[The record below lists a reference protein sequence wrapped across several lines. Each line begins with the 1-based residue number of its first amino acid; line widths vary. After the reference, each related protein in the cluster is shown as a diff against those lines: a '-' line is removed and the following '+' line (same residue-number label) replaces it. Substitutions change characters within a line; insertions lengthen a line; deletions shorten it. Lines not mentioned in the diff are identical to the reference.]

1 MTLFF
6 PEEDSMAEIT
16 GGELL
21 VRCLHAEG
29 VRFVHGITDGTYMM
43 VIEALERL
51 GKALDIRL
59 IVPRHEAAAA
69 HACDAYTRVTGE
81 PAVVMACA
89 GPGAANLVAGL
100 MCAEAEGSPVVA
112 ITTTRRSDI
121 SDSYIHQGGMQVSR
135 HLDIL
140 RPAVKWN
147 GKVDHWARIPDMVRH
162 AFRVATSGRPGPVH
176 ILIPENILNE
186 RNDEGSVQ
194 IWTKEQYRVVDSASY
209 DPLSVRRAAKL
220 LSEANLVNIHCGNGA
235 ERAGAADEVKELA
248 EYLGCTVT
256 NTIRARGIISDEHQL
271 CFHPTCL
278 SRIMA
283 NSQAD
288 LVLAVGT
295 RLGEL
300 NMWGKPPMW
309 GEPQKQR
316 LIQIDTEPTNIGLN
330 RPVDVPLV
338 GDARV
343 ILTHLLGEVKELTA
357 KRVPHPKIAEFR
369 AVQNEWQTEL
379 DAAIADMERSPMLT
393 GQILKVCNEVFSDD
407 AVFVMDG
414 GNTTLWNIHYH
425 IPRVQRSVIYSMNY
439 GHLGTGLPYAIGAKL
454 ACPDKQVY
462 CVSGDSAFGFNIQEL
477 ETAVRNNLPVIIIV
491 AVDGAY
497 GMEKTAQQRMFG
509 RPAAWFGHDH
519 APVRYD
525 QVAVGMGCHGE
536 YVSKGSEIGSAL
548 ERALASGKPAVIH
561 AVVDPAA
568 NVDPPGNWLW
578 TAART
583 GKLEM

>member
-1 MTLFF
+1 M
-6 PEEDSMAEIT
+6 DEIT

-29 VRFVHGITDGTYMM
+29 VRFIHGITDGTYMM
-43 VIEALERL
+43 VLEAIERL
-51 GKALDIRL
+51 GRELGIRL

-81 PAVVMACA
+81 PAVVLACA
-89 GPGAANLVAGL
+89 GPGAANLLAGL

-135 HLDIL
+135 HLDIFKA
-140 RPAVKWN
+140 AVKWN
-147 GKVDHWARIPDMVRH
+147 GKVDHWTRIPDMVRH
-162 AFRVATSGRPGPVH
+162 AFRVAMSGRPGPVH

-186 RNDEGSVQ
+186 KAGADSVR
-194 IWTKEQYRVVDSASY
+194 IWDAERYRVIDPAGY
-209 DPLSVRRAAKL
+209 DPAAVRRAAKML
-220 LSEANLVNIHCGNGA
+220 VEAELVNIHCGNGA
-235 ERAGAADEVKELA
+235 ERSGAGKEVQQLA
-248 EYLGCTVT
+248 EHLGCAVT
-256 NTIRARGIISDEHQL
+256 NTIRARGIISDEHPL

-288 LVLAVGT
+288 VVLAVGT

-309 GEPQKQR
+309 GEPEKQR

-330 RPVDVPLV
+330 RPVDVALI
-338 GDARV
+338 GDAGV
-343 ILTHLLGEVKELTA
+343 ILGQLLKAVKDLTA
-357 KRVPHPKIAEFR
+357 RREPHPKIVEFR
-369 AVQNEWQTEL
+369 MVQNDWQREL
-379 DAAIADMERSPMLT
+379 DEAVADMERCPMLT
-393 GQILKVCNEVFSDD
+393 GQILKVCNDFFPAEAIF
-407 AVFVMDG
+407 AMDG

-425 IPRVQRSVIYSMNY
+425 LSRAQRSVIYSMNY

-454 ACPDKQVY
+454 ARPDTPVF
-462 CVSGDSAFGFNIQEL
+462 CVTGDSAFGFNLQEL
-477 ETAVRNNLPVIIIV
+477 ETAVRHKLAVIIVV

-497 GMEKTAQQRMFG
+497 GMEKTAQRRMFG
-509 RPAAWFGHDH
+509 READWFGHEH

-525 QVAVGMGCHGE
+525 QVAIAMGCHGE
-536 YVSKGSEIGSAL
+536 YVEKGSQIRPAL
-548 ERALASGKPAVIH
+548 ERAQASGKPAVIH
-561 AVVDPAA
+561 AAVDPVA

-578 TAART
+578 VAART

>member
-1 MTLFF
+1 MG
-6 PEEDSMAEIT
+6 EIT

-29 VRFVHGITDGTYMM
+29 VSFIHGITDGTYMM

-51 GKALDIRL
+51 GRELGIRL

-69 HACDAYTRVTGE
+69 HACDAYTRVAGE

-89 GPGAANLVAGL
+89 GPGAANLLAGL

-121 SDSYIHQGGMQVSR
+121 ADSYAHQGGMQVSR
-135 HLDIL
+135 HLDIFKA
-140 RPAVKWN
+140 AVKWN
-147 GKVDHWARIPDMVRH
+147 GKVDHWIRLPDMVRH
-162 AFRVATSGRPGPVH
+162 AFRVAMAGRPGPVH
-176 ILIPENILNE
+176 LLIPENILNE
-186 RNDEGSVQ
+186 KGDPDSVR
-194 IWTKEQYRVVDSASY
+194 IWDADRYRVTESAGF
-209 DPLSVRRAAKL
+209 DPEALRRAAKL
-220 LSEANLVNIHCGNGA
+220 LVAAELVNIHCGNGA
-235 ERAGAADEVKELA
+235 ERAAAGEAVRQLA
-248 EYLGCTVT
+248 EHLGCAVT
-256 NTIRARGIISDEHQL
+256 NTIRARGIISDEHAL

-288 LVLAVGT
+288 VVLAVGT

-309 GEPQKQR
+309 GAPENQR

-330 RPVDVPLV
+330 RPVDVALV

-343 ILTHLLGEVKELTA
+343 ILTHLVDAVKGLAA
-357 KRVPHPKIAEFR
+357 KREPHPKIAEFR
-369 AVQNEWQTEL
+369 MVQDDWRREL
-379 DAAIADMERSPMLT
+379 DERIADMERTPMLT
-393 GQILKVCNEVFSDD
+393 GQILKACNEFFPPE
-407 AVFVMDG
+407 AIFVMDG
-414 GNTTLWNIHYH
+414 GNTTLWDIHYH
-425 IPRVQRSVIYSMNY
+425 IAKTQRSVIYSMNY

-454 ACPDKQVY
+454 ARPDLPVY
-462 CVSGDSAFGFNIQEL
+462 CVTGDSAFGFNLQEL
-477 ETAVRNNLPVIIIV
+477 ETAVRTKLAVIIIV

-509 RPAAWFGHDH
+509 RKADWFGHEH

-525 QVAVGMGCHGE
+525 QAAIAMGCHGE
-536 YVSKGSEIGSAL
+536 YVDKGSQIKP
-548 ERALASGKPAVIH
+548 ALARARAAGRPAVIH
-561 AVVDPAA
+561 AAVDPVA
-568 NVDPPGNWLW
+568 NIDPPGNWLW
-578 TAART
+578 VAART

>member
-1 MTLFF
+1 MG
-6 PEEDSMAEIT
+6 EIT

-29 VRFVHGITDGTYMM
+29 VRFIHGITDGTYMM

-51 GKALDIRL
+51 GRELGMRL

-69 HACDAYTRVTGE
+69 HACDAYTRVAGE

-89 GPGAANLVAGL
+89 GPGAANLLAGL

-121 SDSYIHQGGMQVSR
+121 SDSYVHQGGMQVSR
-135 HLDIL
+135 HLDIFKA
-140 RPAVKWN
+140 AVKWN
-147 GKVDHWARIPDMVRH
+147 GKVDHWIRIPDMVRH
-162 AFRVATSGRPGPVH
+162 AFRVAMAGRPGPVH
-176 ILIPENILNE
+176 ILIPENILNQKG
-186 RNDEGSVQ
+186 DPDSVR
-194 IWTKEQYRVVDSASY
+194 IWNADRYRVTDAAGF
-209 DPLSVRRAAKL
+209 DPEALRRAAKL
-220 LSEANLVNIHCGNGA
+220 LVEADLVNIHCGNGA
-235 ERAGAADEVKELA
+235 ERAAAGEAVRQLA
-248 EYLGCTVT
+248 EHLGCAVT
-256 NTIRARGIISDEHQL
+256 NTIRARGIISDEHPL

-288 LVLAVGT
+288 VVLAVGT

-309 GEPQKQR
+309 GEPEGQR

-330 RPVDVPLV
+330 RPVDVALV

-343 ILTHLLGEVKELTA
+343 ILTHLVDAVKCLTA
-357 KRVPHPKIAEFR
+357 KREPHPKIAEFR
-369 AVQNEWQTEL
+369 MVQDDWQREL
-379 DAAIADMERSPMLT
+379 DEGVADMERTPMLT
-393 GQILKVCNEVFSDD
+393 GQILKACNEFFPPE
-407 AVFVMDG
+407 AIFVMDG
-414 GNTTLWNIHYH
+414 GNTTLWDIHYH
-425 IPRVQRSVIYSMNY
+425 IPKTQRSVIYSMNY

-454 ACPDKQVY
+454 ARPDLPVY
-462 CVSGDSAFGFNIQEL
+462 CVTGDSAFGFNIQEL
-477 ETAVRNNLPVIIIV
+477 ETAVRNKLAVIIIV

-509 RPAAWFGHDH
+509 RKADWFGHEH

-525 QVAVGMGCHGE
+525 QVAIAMGCHGE
-536 YVSKGSEIGSAL
+536 YVDKGSQIKP
-548 ERALASGKPAVIH
+548 ALARAQATGKPAVIH
-561 AVVDPAA
+561 AVVDPVA
-568 NVDPPGNWLW
+568 NIDPPGNWLW
-578 TAART
+578 VAART

>member
-1 MTLFF
+1 M
-6 PEEDSMAEIT
+6 SEIT

-21 VRCLHAEG
+21 VRCFHAEG
-29 VRFVHGITDGTYMM
+29 VQFIHAITDGTYMM

-51 GKALDIRL
+51 GKDLGIRL

-69 HACDAYTRVTGE
+69 HACDAYTRVTGA

-89 GPGAANLVAGL
+89 GPGAANLLAGL

-112 ITTTRRSDI
+112 VTTTRRSEI
-121 SDSYIHQGGMQVSR
+121 SDSYVHQGGMQVSR
-135 HLDIL
+135 HLDIF

-147 GKVDHWARIPDMVRH
+147 GKVDHWGRIPEMVRH

-176 ILIPENILNE
+176 LLIPENILSE
-186 RNDEGSVQ
+186 RGDLDSVR
-194 IWTKEQYRVVDSASY
+194 IWRPEKYRIIENGMY
-209 DPLSVRRAAKL
+209 DPQAIRRAAEL
-220 LSEANLVNIHCGNGA
+220 MVGSDLVNIHCGNGA
-235 ERAGAADEVKELA
+235 ERSGAGPQVLELA
-248 EYLGCTVT
+248 EYLGCAVTHTV
-256 NTIRARGIISDEHQL
+256 RARGIIPDDHPL
-271 CFHPTCL
+271 NFHPTCL

-288 LVLAVGT
+288 AVLAVGT

-309 GEPQKQR
+309 GDPQTQR
-316 LIQIDTEPTNIGLN
+316 LIQIDTEPTHIGLN

-343 ILTHLLGEVKELTA
+343 ILTQLLMAVKELTVRRGA
-357 KRVPHPKIAEFR
+357 HARIAEFR
-369 AVQNEWQTEL
+369 QVQDDWRKEL
-379 DAAIADMERSPMLT
+379 DEAISDMERSPMLT
-393 GQILKVCNEVFSDD
+393 GQILKVCNEIFPQN
-407 AVFVMDG
+407 AIFVMDG
-414 GNTTLWNIHYH
+414 GNTTLWSLHYH
-425 IPRVQRSVIYSMNY
+425 VAGMQRTVMYSMNY

-454 ACPDKQVY
+454 AHPEKPVY
-462 CVSGDSAFGFNIQEL
+462 CVTGDSAFGFNIQEL
-477 ETAVRNNLPVIIIV
+477 ETAARNNLPVLIIV

-497 GMEKTAQQRMFG
+497 GMEKTAQRRMFG
-509 RPAAWFGHDH
+509 REAEWFGHDH

-525 QVAVGMGCHGE
+525 QVAIAMGCHGE
-536 YVSKGSEIGSAL
+536 YVDRGSEMKPAI
-548 ERALASGKPAVIH
+548 ERALSSGKPAVIH
-561 AVVDPAA
+561 AVVDATA

>member
-1 MTLFF
+1 MG
-6 PEEDSMAEIT
+6 EIT

-29 VRFVHGITDGTYMM
+29 VKHIHAITDGTYMM

-51 GKALDIRL
+51 GNDLGIRL

-69 HACDAYTRVTGE
+69 HACDAYTRVKGE

-112 ITTTRRSDI
+112 VTTTRRSEI
-121 SDSYIHQGGMQVSR
+121 SDSYVHQGGMQVSR
-135 HLDIL
+135 HLDIFK
-140 RPAVKWN
+140 PAVKWS
-147 GKVDHWARIPDMVRH
+147 GKVDHWNRIPDMVRH

-176 ILIPENILNE
+176 ILIPENILGQRFDDNE
-186 RNDEGSVQ
+186 IQ
-194 IWTKEQYRVVDSASY
+194 IWAPEQYRIVEPVGS
-209 DPLSVRRAAKL
+209 DPEVIQRAAQML
-220 LSEANLVNIHCGNGA
+220 VDADLVNIHCGNGA
-235 ERAGAADEVKELA
+235 ERAAAGDMVQQLA
-248 EYLGCTVT
+248 EHLGCAVT
-256 NTIRARGIISDEHQL
+256 NTIRARGIISDRHPL

-288 LVLAVGT
+288 VVLAVGT

-300 NMWGKPPMW
+300 NMWGRPPMW
-309 GEPQKQR
+309 GDPQTQR
-316 LIQIDTEPTNIGLN
+316 LIQIDTESTSIGLN
-330 RPVDVPLV
+330 RPVDVPLL

-343 ILTHLLGEVKELTA
+343 ILSRLLDAVKELTP
-357 KRVPHPKIAEFR
+357 KHEPHARIAEFR
-369 AVQNEWQTEL
+369 SVQDDWQKEL
-379 DAAIADMERSPMLT
+379 DEAVADMERSPMLT
-393 GQILKVCNEVFSDD
+393 GQILTVCNDLFPDD
-407 AVFVMDG
+407 AIFVMDG

-425 IPRVQRSVIYSMNY
+425 LARMQRTVIYSMNY

-454 ACPDKQVY
+454 ARPDLPVY
-462 CVSGDSAFGFNIQEL
+462 CVTGDSAFGFNIMEL
-477 ETAVRNNLPVIIIV
+477 ETAVRNNLPVIILV

-509 RPAAWFGHDH
+509 RQADWFGHDH

-525 QVAVGMGCHGE
+525 QVAIAMGCHGE
-536 YVSKGSEIGSAL
+536 FVRKGSEVKAAI
-548 ERALASGKPAVIH
+548 ERAQASGKPAVIH
-561 AVVDPAA
+561 AEVDPDA